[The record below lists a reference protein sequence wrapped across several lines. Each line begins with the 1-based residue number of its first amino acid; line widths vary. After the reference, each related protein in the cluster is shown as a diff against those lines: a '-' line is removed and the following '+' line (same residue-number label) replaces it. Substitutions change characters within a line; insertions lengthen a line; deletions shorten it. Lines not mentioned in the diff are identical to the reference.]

1 MDRRASWCSIEPS
14 DPASSERA
22 SLLPSQGTRREI
34 GVSQPEIGAA
44 LRPSA
49 AYALVMSDSHKAN
62 SMNFNRGKN
71 V

>member
-1 MDRRASWCSIEPS
+1 MQYRAFCPCIK
-14 DPASSERA
+14 RTGK

-49 AYALVMSDSHKAN
+49 AYALVMSDSPKAN
-62 SMNFNRGKN
+62 SMNFNRRKN